1 MLYVVATPIGN
12 AEEITFRAVETLKSV
27 DAILCEDTRHSR
39 PLLNRLGIEKP
50 LISYQK
56 FNERARCAEI
66 LERLKKGESIA
77 VISDAGMPMVSDPG
91 HVLIDEVIANGLDYT
106 VISGPCAAINA
117 LVLSGLSTESFCSSV
132 FFPIK
137 TRTGKGLS
145 TNTAT

>member
-39 PLLNRLGIEKP
+39 PLLSRLGIEKP

-77 VISDAGMPMVSDPG
+77 VISDAGMPTVSDNYRSAG
-91 HVLIDEVIANGLDYT
+91 YGVLKRSLGLHHTYAVFAVVEYQEGVAFLHVLMLREADLLGM
-106 VISGPCAAINA
+106 
-117 LVLSGLSTESFCSSV
+117 
-132 FFPIK
+132 PIC
-137 TRTGKGLS
+137 
-145 TNTAT
+145 